1 MRAFLVLLGLCLVAS
16 PALSDPPADR
26 YADGRALISDID
38 RIVTPNG
45 IQETFE
51 ATLGG
56 ARQVVS
62 VRGADRTNPII
73 LFIHGGPGAVEIPIA
88 WTFQRPWEDYFTV
101 VQYDQRGAGKSY
113 RLNDPEKLNAL
124 TFQVYGDLEKIFAE
138 LADDNNTKVVVL
150 TGTGKGFCSGGS
162 VNDIIGPLLKM
173 KGDELYKFTRMTCNV
188 VKNMRQLKK
197 PIIAAVN
204 GIAAGAGAMLM
215 LASDLRI
222 FSDKARAA
230 FLFVKVGLSGAD
242 MGALY
247 LLPRIVGLGKATEL
261 VYFGDTI
268 DAAEAH
274 RIGLANRV
282 VPSETLMD
290 ETYKWAARLK
300 DGPLYALGVTK
311 ELLEYEGN
319 VNLETALEMEA
330 AAQARCMETPDFIEG
345 YNAFIEKRPL
355 KFNRG

>member
-1 MRAFLVLLGLCLVAS
+1 M
-16 PALSDPPADR
+16 
-26 YADGRALISDID
+26 
-38 RIVTPNG
+38 
-45 IQETFE
+45 
-51 ATLGG
+51 
-56 ARQVVS
+56 
-62 VRGADRTNPII
+62 
-73 LFIHGGPGAVEIPIA
+73 
-88 WTFQRPWEDYFTV
+88 
-101 VQYDQRGAGKSY
+101 SY
-113 RLNDPEKLNAL
+113 RSFVFENSDGIATILLNDPDRLNAL
-124 TFQVYGDLEKIFAE
+124 TFETYGELEKIMAD
-138 LADDNNTKVVVL
+138 LAQDNDVKIVVL

-162 VNDIIGPLLKM
+162 VNDIIGKLVQM
-173 KGDELYKFTRMTCNV
+173 KGDELYNFTRMTCNV
-188 VKNMRQLKK
+188 VKNMRNLKK

-268 DAAEAH
+268 DAQEAH

-282 VPSETLMD
+282 VPGEKLM
-290 ETYKWAARLK
+290 EEAYALARRLK

-311 ELLEYEGN
+311 ELLNFEAN
-319 VNLETALEMEA
+319 VDLETALEMEA
-330 AAQARCMETPDFIEG
+330 KAQARCMETPDFMEG
-345 YNAFIEKRPL
+345 YRAFIEKRPQR
-355 KFNRG
+355 FNRS

>member
-1 MRAFLVLLGLCLVAS
+1 MTYNNFVFENH
-16 PALSDPPADR
+16 
-26 YADGRALISDID
+26 DGI
-38 RIVTPNG
+38 
-45 IQETFE
+45 
-51 ATLGG
+51 AT
-56 ARQVVS
+56 
-62 VRGADRTNPII
+62 I
-73 LFIHGGPGAVEIPIA
+73 
-88 WTFQRPWEDYFTV
+88 
-101 VQYDQRGAGKSY
+101 

-124 TFQVYGDLEKIFAE
+124 TFQTYSDLEKIFADV
-138 LADDNNTKVVVL
+138 ASDDPVKVIVL

-188 VKNMRQLKK
+188 VKNMRNLKK

-204 GIAAGAGAMLM
+204 GIAAGAGAILM

-268 DAAEAH
+268 DAQEAY

-282 VPSETLMD
+282 VSGETLMD
-290 ETYKWAARLK
+290 EAYKWAGRLK

-311 ELLEYEGN
+311 ELIEYEAN
-319 VNLETALEMEA
+319 VDLEAALEMEA
-330 AAQARCMETPDFIEG
+330 MAQARCMETPDFVEG

-355 KFNRG
+355 RFNRG

>member
-1 MRAFLVLLGLCLVAS
+1 MSYRSFVFEN
-16 PALSDPPADR
+16 SD
-26 YADGRALISDID
+26 
-38 RIVTPNG
+38 G
-45 IQETFE
+45 I
-51 ATLGG
+51 AT
-56 ARQVVS
+56 
-62 VRGADRTNPII
+62 I
-73 LFIHGGPGAVEIPIA
+73 
-88 WTFQRPWEDYFTV
+88 
-101 VQYDQRGAGKSY
+101 
-113 RLNDPEKLNAL
+113 RLNDPDRLNAL
-124 TFQVYGDLEKIFAE
+124 TFETYGELEKIMAD
-138 LADDNNTKVVVL
+138 LAQDNDVKIVVL

-162 VNDIIGPLLKM
+162 VNDIIGKLVQM
-173 KGDELYKFTRMTCNV
+173 KGDELYNFTRMTCNV
-188 VKNMRQLKK
+188 VKNMRNLKK

-268 DAAEAH
+268 DAQEAH

-282 VPSETLMD
+282 VPGEKLM
-290 ETYKWAARLK
+290 EEAYALARRLK

-311 ELLEYEGN
+311 ELLNFEAN
-319 VNLETALEMEA
+319 VDLETALEMEA
-330 AAQARCMETPDFIEG
+330 KAQARCMETPDFMEG
-345 YNAFIEKRPL
+345 YRAFIEKRPQR
-355 KFNRG
+355 FNRS

>member
-1 MRAFLVLLGLCLVAS
+1 MSYTNFVFENDDGVAT
-16 PALSDPPADR
+16 
-26 YADGRALISDID
+26 I
-38 RIVTPNG
+38 
-45 IQETFE
+45 
-51 ATLGG
+51 
-56 ARQVVS
+56 
-62 VRGADRTNPII
+62 
-73 LFIHGGPGAVEIPIA
+73 
-88 WTFQRPWEDYFTV
+88 
-101 VQYDQRGAGKSY
+101 
-113 RLNDPEKLNAL
+113 RLNDPDHLNAL
-124 TFQVYGDLEKIFAE
+124 TFASYGDLEKIMLE
-138 LADDNNTKVVVL
+138 LAHDKAVKVVVL
-150 TGTGKGFCSGGS
+150 TGTGKDFCSGGS

-173 KGDELYKFTRMTCNV
+173 KGDELYNFTRMTCNV
-188 VKNMRQLKK
+188 VKNMRNLKK

-247 LLPRIVGLGKATEL
+247 LLPKIVGLGKATEL

-268 DAAEAH
+268 DAQEAH

-282 VPSETLMD
+282 VPGDTLMD
-290 ETYKWAARLK
+290 EAYKWAKRLK

-311 ELLEYEGN
+311 ELFEYEAN
-319 VNLETALEMEA
+319 VDLEAALEMEA
-330 AAQARCMETPDFIEG
+330 MAQARCMETPDFIEG

-355 KFNRG
+355 RFNRG

>member
-1 MRAFLVLLGLCLVAS
+1 MDYSTFVFENN
-16 PALSDPPADR
+16 
-26 YADGRALISDID
+26 DGI
-38 RIVTPNG
+38 
-45 IQETFE
+45 
-51 ATLGG
+51 AT
-56 ARQVVS
+56 
-62 VRGADRTNPII
+62 I
-73 LFIHGGPGAVEIPIA
+73 
-88 WTFQRPWEDYFTV
+88 
-101 VQYDQRGAGKSY
+101 

-124 TFQVYGDLEKIFAE
+124 TFQTYGDLEKIMAE
-138 LADDNNTKVVVL
+138 LASDNSVKVVVL

-173 KGDELYKFTRMTCNV
+173 KGNELYKFTRMTCNV
-188 VKNMRQLKK
+188 VKNMRNLKK

-268 DAAEAH
+268 DAQEAY

-282 VPSETLMD
+282 VPGETLMD
-290 ETYKWAARLK
+290 EAYKWATRLN

-311 ELLEYEGN
+311 ELIEYEGN
-319 VNLETALEMEA
+319 VDLEAALEMEA
-330 AAQARCMETPDFIEG
+330 MAQARCMETPDFVEG

-355 KFNRG
+355 RFNRG

>member
-1 MRAFLVLLGLCLVAS
+1 MNYSSFVFENN
-16 PALSDPPADR
+16 
-26 YADGRALISDID
+26 DGI
-38 RIVTPNG
+38 
-45 IQETFE
+45 
-51 ATLGG
+51 AT
-56 ARQVVS
+56 
-62 VRGADRTNPII
+62 I
-73 LFIHGGPGAVEIPIA
+73 
-88 WTFQRPWEDYFTV
+88 
-101 VQYDQRGAGKSY
+101 

-124 TFQVYGDLEKIFAE
+124 TFQTYGDLEKIMAE
-138 LADDNNTKVVVL
+138 LAGDNSVKVVVL
-150 TGTGKGFCSGGS
+150 SGTGKGFCSGGS

-188 VKNMRQLKK
+188 VKNMRNLKK

-268 DAAEAH
+268 DAQEAY

-282 VPSETLMD
+282 VPGETLMD
-290 ETYKWAARLK
+290 EAYKWATRLR

-311 ELLEYEGN
+311 ELIEYEGN
-319 VNLETALEMEA
+319 VDLEAALEMEA
-330 AAQARCMETPDFIEG
+330 MAQARCMETPDFVEG

-355 KFNRG
+355 RFNRG

>member
-1 MRAFLVLLGLCLVAS
+1 MAYNSFVFENDDGVAT
-16 PALSDPPADR
+16 
-26 YADGRALISDID
+26 I
-38 RIVTPNG
+38 
-45 IQETFE
+45 
-51 ATLGG
+51 
-56 ARQVVS
+56 
-62 VRGADRTNPII
+62 
-73 LFIHGGPGAVEIPIA
+73 
-88 WTFQRPWEDYFTV
+88 
-101 VQYDQRGAGKSY
+101 

-124 TFQVYGDLEKIFAE
+124 TFQTYADLEKIFAE
-138 LADDNNTKVVVL
+138 LARNDAVKVVVL

-173 KGDELYKFTRMTCNV
+173 KSDDLYKFTRMTCNV
-188 VKNMRQLKK
+188 VKNMRNLKK

-222 FSDKARAA
+222 FSDKARTA

-268 DAAEAH
+268 DAQEAY
-274 RIGLANRV
+274 RIGLANCV
-282 VPSETLMD
+282 VPGETLMD
-290 ETYKWAARLK
+290 EAYKWATRLK

-311 ELLEYEGN
+311 ELIEQEAR
-319 VNLETALEMEA
+319 VDLETALEMEA
-330 AAQARCMETPDFIEG
+330 RAQARCMETPDFVEG

-355 KFNRG
+355 NFNRG